1 MQSCLRLSWWD
12 GKAGTRGSRISRS
25 VCEGGLESRWGCSLL
40 FFKWYLAQLMLE
52 EIPKNDDYR
61 CQLQARRSFTVTD
74 MLGHLLSI
82 LRVNILA
89 QEPLLIV
96 HTMITNPRHVWHS
109 ADLDFVWKIFF
120 MGWIK
125 MKFPKDAHTKV
136 LVFKGLPVLS
146 FFLANYWQCSC
157 CFYFCFAIIQY
168 MKNSMCLFTVP
179 WMCQTTWAFI
189 INMSSQHSFSRE
201 LSLHS
206 FEVEFL

>member
-1 MQSCLRLSWWD
+1 
-12 GKAGTRGSRISRS
+12 
-25 VCEGGLESRWGCSLL
+25 
-40 FFKWYLAQLMLE
+40 MLE

-82 LRVNILA
+82 LWVNILA

-96 HTMITNPRHVWHS
+96 RTMIIHPRHVWHL
-109 ADLDFVWKIFF
+109 ANLDLVWKIFF

-125 MKFPKDAHTKV
+125 MRFPEDANTKV

-146 FFLANYWQCSC
+146 FFLANYWQCSS
-157 CFYFCFAIIQY
+157 CFHFCFPIIQY

-179 WMCQTTWAFI
+179 WTCQTMWAFS

-206 FEVEFL
+206 FEVQKKRMSFFRLVLHCLSMKKTSLTRIKILITTSVASQIHTPESHMLE